1 MSNFTR
7 QVRGTTGPIKTRVKL
22 RCSLLD
28 KHRCRSTTFFNS
40 FFLISESVD
49 GDIEGLYLQNVQES
63 EWKTDTIVRDTRAR
77 KVSSDIKQAWH
88 EMK

>member
-1 MSNFTR
+1 MTR
-7 QVRGTTGPIKTRVKL
+7 QDRLKL
-22 RCSLLD
+22 ESNYGVVYWINIDAEVLHSSIL
-28 KHRCRSTTFFNS
+28 